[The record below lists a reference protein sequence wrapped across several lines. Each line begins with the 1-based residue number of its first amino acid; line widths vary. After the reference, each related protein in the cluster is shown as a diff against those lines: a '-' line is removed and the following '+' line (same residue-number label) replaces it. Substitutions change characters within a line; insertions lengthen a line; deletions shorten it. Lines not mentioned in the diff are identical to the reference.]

1 MIAYEVYLNGAKVC
15 TAGGSELTALTGAVN
30 FFPNR
35 PDKLGPLLTVS
46 GVVSQPEEFLHWAH
60 CDLRVGDRVEIRVVD
75 ATRVDKVISR
85 DRPGHASCPAEPG
98 GLSQ

>member
-1 MIAYEVYLNGAKVC
+1 MGQPEPNQPVEPTGTSRFCRRAFG
-15 TAGGSELTALTGAVN
+15 GAVN